1 MSEHL
6 KMKADITVPFKGTEV
21 WITKTSYDH
30 LKIRIHKRN
39 FLSEK
44 DILKYKYLL
53 HDKTQIV

>member
-21 WITKTSYDH
+21 GITNTSYDH
-30 LKIRIHKRN
+30 LKIRILKKASY
-39 FLSEK
+39 LKK

-53 HDKTQIV
+53 QNKTQIV